1 MYLVFLNFL
10 NIRKDYYRLQQFA
23 LKPPNKNDT
32 VSIRETASF
41 LQKHFQEYEGFL
53 EIFKKIF
60 RINFPKFSLHTFL
73 PLTINC

>member
-10 NIRKDYYRLQQFA
+10 NIRE
-23 LKPPNKNDT
+23 KPPNENDT
-32 VSIRETASF
+32 VSIREASF